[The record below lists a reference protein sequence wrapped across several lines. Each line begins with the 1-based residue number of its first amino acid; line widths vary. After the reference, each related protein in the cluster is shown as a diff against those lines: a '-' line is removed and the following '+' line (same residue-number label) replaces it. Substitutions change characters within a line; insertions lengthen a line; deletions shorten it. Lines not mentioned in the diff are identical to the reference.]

1 LGYSTDNVQ
10 VYRNAA
16 FGEWGGKIWLD
27 EVECQGSEVRLE
39 YCPYYGMA
47 HNCHHNEEV
56 GVACREFG
64 AVSSSSSTFPVG
76 VVVGVSV
83 SVGFVAIVMVITIF
97 TCLYRHR
104 RRNSRTALPRL
115 TYGGGPQPQIQI
127 MQSYG
132 IPQQIQIHPAGT
144 LEAHSSPQAQIVP
157 R

>member
-1 LGYSTDNVQ
+1 LANGASAREGRVEIFYSDRWGSVCQNNFDILDARVVCRQLGYSTDNVQ

-64 AVSSSSSTFPVG
+64 AVSSSSSSKP
-76 VVVGVSV
+76 S
-83 SVGFVAIVMVITIF
+83 
-97 TCLYRHR
+97 
-104 RRNSRTALPRL
+104 
-115 TYGGGPQPQIQI
+115 
-127 MQSYG
+127 
-132 IPQQIQIHPAGT
+132 
-144 LEAHSSPQAQIVP
+144 
-157 R
+157 